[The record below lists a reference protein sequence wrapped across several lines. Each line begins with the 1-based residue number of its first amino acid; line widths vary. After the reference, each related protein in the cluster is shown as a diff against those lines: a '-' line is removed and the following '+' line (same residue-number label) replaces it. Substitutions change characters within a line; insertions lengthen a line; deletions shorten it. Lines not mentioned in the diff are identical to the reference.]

1 MEYVCKFADERG
13 QVREHVETAL
23 SETEVRDRYANKGL
37 LLYSVR
43 PRGGGFSKILTG
55 RMNIGKVKLK
65 LEPFLIFNQ
74 QFVTLVRAGL
84 PIVKA
89 LDLLAGRAGQQPE
102 LREHIVSVR
111 DSVRGGMLLSDA
123 FARQKMFPKIYVTS
137 VMAGEKSGSLEEV
150 IDRYVNYQKIA
161 LAVRKKVIA
170 SLIYPCALISLVVI
184 LMTFLTTY
192 VVPQFADLYHGLN
205 AELPPVTE
213 VMLAIGLTLKSYL
226 PLVALGIAALVAGI
240 ISAARTNRG
249 SEILDSIKLHTP
261 LLGDIWLKYQVAQFA
276 RMLAT
281 LLTGGIPLVTA
292 LETVG
297 QSFSVRLIRK
307 AMETA
312 TKAVSEGR
320 TLSSA
325 LHDSKVIPSLAVEM
339 VEVGE
344 STGALSQMLNS
355 VAEFFEQDV
364 EVSMQA
370 VLALVEPAIMIVVSV
385 VVAGV
390 LISLYMPI
398 FSLAERMH

>member
-13 QVREHVETAL
+13 QVQEHVEAAL
-23 SETEVRDRYANKGL
+23 SEAEIRDRYANRGL
-37 LLYSVR
+37 LVYSVR
-43 PRGGGFSKILTG
+43 ARGGGLSKILSG
-55 RMNIGKVKLK
+55 RISVGKQKLP
-65 LEPFLIFNQ
+65 LEQFLIFNQ

-89 LDLLAGRAGQQPE
+89 LDLLAGRVGQPE
-102 LREHIVSVR
+102 LREHIVAVR
-111 DSVRGGMLLSDA
+111 DNVRTGMLLSDA
-123 FARQKMFPKIYVTS
+123 FDKRGIFPKIYVTS

-150 IDRYVNYQKIA
+150 IDRYINYQKIA

-170 SLIYPCALISLVVI
+170 SLIYPCALISLVVV

-205 AELPPVTE
+205 AELPPVTI
-213 VMLAIGLTLKSYL
+213 VMLNIGLTLKNYL
-226 PLVALGIAALVAGI
+226 PLVVLGIAGAIAGI
-240 ISAARTNRG
+240 IAAARTPRG
-249 SEILDSIKLHTP
+249 SEFLDAVKLRTP
-261 LLGDIWLKYQVAQFA
+261 WLGEIWLKYQVAQFA

-281 LLTGGIPLVTA
+281 LLTGGIPLVQA

-307 AMETA
+307 AMEVA
-312 TKAVSEGR
+312 TKTVSEGR

-325 LHDSKVIPSLAVEM
+325 LKESKVFPTLAVEM